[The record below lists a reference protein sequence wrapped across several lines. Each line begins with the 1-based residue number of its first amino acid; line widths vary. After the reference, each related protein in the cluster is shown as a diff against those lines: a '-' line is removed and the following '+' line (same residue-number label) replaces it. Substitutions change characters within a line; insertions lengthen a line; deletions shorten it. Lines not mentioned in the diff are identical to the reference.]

1 MAKVKISD
9 YSTTANNNTDINSI
23 NIGEGCAPSG
33 INDAIRELMRQ
44 LKEFQTGGAGDSVN
58 SGGDFSVATNKFTVA
73 SATGNTAVAG
83 TLGATGNFAINTDKF
98 TVTAS
103 SGNTAV
109 AGTLASTGNFA
120 VNTDKF
126 SVTAAS
132 GNTSVA
138 GTLGAAGNFAVNT
151 DKFTVAASTGN
162 TAVAGTFAVTGA
174 TTLTGALVANG
185 NSTLGDADTDTVTL
199 NASFVNG
206 TTLKTAK
213 TATNTLALAAYD
225 VDGTAYTNLVTLTAG
240 NTPSLALTSTA
251 VGTINNMS
259 IGATTASTGAF
270 TTLSASSDVTLSGGT
285 ANGVLYLNG
294 SKVATSGSALVFDG
308 TNLGVGTN
316 SPLGKLDARGDL
328 YVGANARILIT
339 EGGTGDAVIGGR
351 AGTAF
356 LALTVGGTEQARLT
370 STGLGIGTTSP
381 SAKLDVQG
389 SAIFARVKSTSTTYN
404 GFRAQN
410 DNGNFYFGLDDASGT
425 FYGTA
430 NARAIYAD
438 GAYPMVFYTNAAER
452 MRLDSSGN
460 LGLGVTPSA
469 WASGGKAFELS
480 AGSLFSYGSGASGEL
495 DIAYNAYFDGSWKY
509 KASSSAV
516 SLYSIQPGIYKWFT
530 AASGTAGST
539 ITFTQAMTLDSSGNL
554 LVGTTSAFGRTGIS
568 CQLAISAASGRDAGY
583 FLQTTNS
590 QFAVTSHVNTTTG
603 TRYHVGFGD
612 GTTWTERGT
621 ISTNGSA
628 TSYNTSSDYRLKNIT
643 GPISN
648 SGAYIDSLKPV
659 EGTWKENG
667 SVFVGLIAH
676 EVQEVSRTS
685 IATGEKDGEKMQSM
699 DYSSA
704 EIIANLIAEVKSLRA
719 RVAALES

>member
-1 MAKVKISD
+1 MAKTKISEF
-9 YSTTANNNTDINSI
+9 STTAGNNTDINSI
-23 NIGEGCAPSG
+23 NIAEGCAPSG

-126 SVTAAS
+126 
-132 GNTSVA
+132 
-138 GTLGAAGNFAVNT
+138 
-151 DKFTVAASTGN
+151 TVAASSGN

-199 NASFVNG
+199 NASFVTG

-213 TATNTLALAAYD
+213 SDTNTLALAAYD

-270 TTLSASSDVTLSGGT
+270 TTLSASGNVTLSDGT

-308 TNLGVGTN
+308 SNLGVGVTPN
-316 SPLGKLDARGDL
+316 TTIWSGDETRL
-328 YVGANARILIT
+328 VVK
-339 EGGTGDAVIGGR
+339 GTGSSY
-351 AGTAF
+351 AGTFAVQSKGTNNAVTGYF
-356 LALTVGGTEQARLT
+356 IANDIVNTVVLGSRTNTPVVFNTNDTEAMRLT
-370 STGLGIGTTSP
+370 STGLGIGTSSP
-381 SAKLDVQG
+381 AYKLDVNGAINIYSGQFFRSG
-389 SAIFARVKSTSTTYN
+389 SNPLI
-404 GFRAQN
+404 
-410 DNGNFYFGLDDASGT
+410 AS
-425 FYGTA
+425 
-430 NARAIYAD
+430 N
-438 GAYPMVFYTNAAER
+438 
-452 MRLDSSGN
+452 
-460 LGLGVTPSA
+460 
-469 WASGGKAFELS
+469 
-480 AGSLFSYGSGASGEL
+480 
-495 DIAYNAYFDGSWKY
+495 
-509 KASSSAV
+509 
-516 SLYSIQPGIYKWFT
+516 
-530 AASGTAGST
+530 GST
-539 ITFTQAMTLDSSGNL
+539 FNYHYAGTTALAWRNQADNAEFMRLDSSGNL
-554 LVGTTSAFGRTGIS
+554 LVGTTINPVGQGAKIT
-568 CQLAISAASGRDAGY
+568 A
-583 FLQTTNS
+583 
-590 QFAVTSHVNTTTG
+590 VNTGTNYAGTFVSDNKDYQTILVWNKATTG
-603 TRYHVGFGD
+603 TRYLMEFGTNASYAAKGSITTD
-612 GTTWTERGT
+612 GTNT
-621 ISTNGSA
+621 A
-628 TSYNTSSDYRLKNIT
+628 YNTSSDYRLKNIT

-685 IATGEKDGEKMQSM
+685 IVTGEKDGEKMQSM